1 MEQPK
6 LDIGKNLRKFRD
18 AKKLTQGEYAIVIQI
33 NDEILYEYTF

>member
-18 AKKLTQGEYAIVIQI
+18 AKKLTQGEYAIVIP
-33 NDEILYEYTF
+33 D